1 MFRVELLEVHCG
13 IYNNRPRTHKRLK
26 KNLGYFY
33 LIISNIYVNQ
43 DRIFSFF
50 DFNLNF
56 SFSFYFSL
64 LHNLIYIICLL
75 SFLLN
80 SIDCNKLVFLPLS
93 LLKNTCDGDQIESF
107 SATLFTTHIHP
118 IHSIY
123 HNKCLSFLAC
133 TICLI

>member
-93 LLKNTCDGDQIESF
+93 LLKTPVMVTKSKAFQQLCSLRTFIPFTVSTTINVF
-107 SATLFTTHIHP
+107 LFLLVQ
-118 IHSIY
+118 Y
-123 HNKCLSFLAC
+123 V
-133 TICLI
+133 

>member
-93 LLKNTCDGDQIESF
+93 LLKTPVMVTKSKAFQQLW
-107 SATLFTTHIHP
+107 TLRTFITFTVSTTI
-118 IHSIY
+118 
-123 HNKCLSFLAC
+123 NVFLF
-133 TICLI
+133 LLVQYV